1 MAEDIQRLQAVRA
14 IRDALVE
21 QMLRLD
27 QLGDSRPA
35 AVLSAPVDRLYR
47 GLRGNPSEEE
57 IERLRRNLFMN

>member
-27 QLGDSRPA
+27 QLGDSRTAADLSPA
-35 AVLSAPVDRLYR
+35 IDRLNR
-47 GLRGNPSEEE
+47 ELGETPSEEE

>member
-1 MAEDIQRLQAVRA
+1 MTEDIERLQVVRA

-27 QLGDSRPA
+27 QLGESRTAADLSPA
-35 AVLSAPVDRLYR
+35 IDRLNR
-47 GLRGNPSEEE
+47 ELGEAPSDEE

>member
-1 MAEDIQRLQAVRA
+1 MAEDIERLQAVRA

-27 QLGDSRPA
+27 QLGDSRAAADLSPA
-35 AVLSAPVDRLYR
+35 IDRLNR
-47 GLRGNPSEEE
+47 ELGETPSDEE